1 VIFRDWIT
9 VLLHILPLALGTA
22 VSPALLG
29 ASLELLARFGRR
41 GVRMLLLYLLGAALV
56 VASVVAISLVLPQKS
71 AAGGSSIISDIVDIA
86 LAALLLGIAGVL
98 IFRRP
103 ATAGASAKP
112 TPKAHPQSR
121 WAGVGVLGLGV
132 FMMVTNF
139 STLVLLLAGSHEV
152 TSASVAPVIRGLGY
166 GLLAVGALAPILLP
180 LVWMLVR
187 PAAATRDLGRI
198 NDAITRHGRAIGIV
212 VSLATAAYLLA
223 RGFGLF

>member
-1 VIFRDWIT
+1 MT
-9 VLLHILPLALGTA
+9 LLLHILPLALGAA

-56 VASVVAISLVLPQKS
+56 VASVVAISLVLPQKP

-86 LAALLLGIAGVL
+86 LAVLLLVIAGVL

-103 ATAGASAKP
+103 APAGERAKP
-112 TPKAHPQSR
+112 TPKAHPQSK

-152 TSASVAPVIRGLGY
+152 TSASVDPVIRGLGY

-187 PAAATRDLGRI
+187 PAEATRDLGRI